1 MPEIEEKFL
10 LMTPPSTPSS
20 IPVFTPS
27 YLITHFQFP
36 SPSAPFQ
43 FTILISPQA
52 IWALMLPA
60 RWTPNPVCSP
70 SSLQYDHTSPRLL
83 QPFPQTSATLPPYF
97 CNHSPRLLQS
107 KIKLQIL
114 CLLEPPT
121 WLKFFQLAKFYTQI
135 HCISNT
141 ELESFHL

>member
-10 LMTPPSTPSS
+10 LMNPPSTPSS

-36 SPSAPFQ
+36 SPSAPFP

-70 SSLQYDHTSPRLL
+70 SSLQYDHTSPI
-83 QPFPQTSATLPPYF
+83 PQTSATLPPDF
-97 CNHSPRLLQS
+97 CNPSPRLLVWVWS
-107 KIKLQIL
+107 MIMAPGL
-114 CLLEPPT
+114 PR
-121 WLKFFQLAKFYTQI
+121 LAK
-135 HCISNT
+135 NT
-141 ELESFHL
+141 PNLRHSVYFAYGSWNNIKSVLEHMKV